1 MELAVAVLTIV
12 VVLVEEGKVIGV
24 TELMQVAVVMVRM
37 SRGASDSTGDVG
49 T

>member
-1 MELAVAVLTIV
+1 MAVLTIV

-37 SRGASDSTGDVG
+37 SRGAIDSTGDVG

>member
-1 MELAVAVLTIV
+1 MAVLTIV